1 MSSLNEDEGSV
12 SREGLDPESG
22 QRAGAVGFALELPQ
36 NREGE
41 VEHQGQ
47 GEGEGQFPD
56 PEGFMGDQH
65 VMEVAGQVA
74 QGWEGRSGSPADSEG
89 ATWAL
94 FGNTVAMPLPQRLPT
109 RAGWGSRRSLF
120 PESRDR
126 DVSTVWLEPE
136 PGPRGR
142 GTRAHGWLGSQ
153 ISPGVSFHFRGPEG
167 DCVRGSP
174 KQGVRYR
181 SKASVDRQRAFEE
194 GLESLPWSESELS
207 GQFSEMQLTG
217 GSIRQKG
224 GGWAKLESLS
234 DTRSPWS
241 SSAREKFL
249 PLPGPC
255 LSFVPQTL
263 SSGEAG
269 QAVRDPEVSSEEP
282 LSVPWGEAGS
292 GPSYL
297 PLVAAAGELPKA
309 TPRGNVAQEVTALER
324 ATKVVLEGFFH
335 MPGQRGSGAP
345 QDPATSSWIGGVPLF
360 GTDNSHA
367 LAPIGTK
374 ESKPTGAGQE
384 SVAQRNSGSEP
395 VVGEGDAEEPGRE
408 PFPESEVLPS
418 LPLQGGLGFLCTPTV
433 LSSGHAGPGPPVPEI
448 LKWNLAPSCKKSS
461 WYRCTP

>member
-1 MSSLNEDEGSV
+1 
-12 SREGLDPESG
+12 
-22 QRAGAVGFALELPQ
+22 
-36 NREGE
+36 
-41 VEHQGQ
+41 
-47 GEGEGQFPD
+47 
-56 PEGFMGDQH
+56 
-65 VMEVAGQVA
+65 MEVAEQVA

-94 FGNTVAMPLPQRLPT
+94 FGNTFAMPLPQRLRT
-109 RAGWGSRRSLF
+109 RDGWGSRRSLF

-126 DVSTVWLEPE
+126 EVSTVWLEPE

-167 DCVRGSP
+167 DCVWGSP

-207 GQFSEMQLTG
+207 DQFSEMQLTG

-241 SSAREKFL
+241 SPAREKFL
-249 PLPGPC
+249 PMPGPC
-255 LSFVPQTL
+255 LSFAPQTL

-282 LSVPWGEAGS
+282 LSVPWVEAGS

-324 ATKVVLEGFFH
+324 ATKVVLEGFCH

-360 GTDNSHA
+360 GTGNSHA

-408 PFPESEVLPS
+408 PFPESESPTQGQTHSFPCGYGGESDTGAVSNRHAQDPAQLEPLALSEEEVLA
-418 LPLQGGLGFLCTPTV
+418 
-433 LSSGHAGPGPPVPEI
+433 SGP
-448 LKWNLAPSCKKSS
+448 APSSDLEPPEELSRPERLQQPQQPLGAEACPRLEELQRGLHAIRQQPAAMQSLAEKLPKS
-461 WYRCTP
+461 